1 MITYKDKIYAKPGY
15 YLQNKKGECNY
26 SLPYSEDDEYT
37 EIESD
42 IMESPLPGYYKIF
55 PRYLYKVKDNANI
68 KGDLIRF
75 LWSNDE
81 QIAIMLN
88 KDRSEEDL
96 AMYNFMQEY
105 RTYFSKLAKQIKELE
120 TVDKK

>member
-1 MITYKDKIYAKPGY
+1 MITYKNKIYAKPGY
-15 YLQNKKGECNY
+15 YIKNKKGECNY

-105 RTYFSKLAKQIKELE
+105 RTYFSNLAKQIKELE

>member
-1 MITYKDKIYAKPGY
+1 MIIYKDKIYAKPGY
-15 YLQNKKGECNY
+15 YLQNNKGECNY

-120 TVDKK
+120 TVDKN

>member
-1 MITYKDKIYAKPGY
+1 MY

-105 RTYFSKLAKQIKELE
+105 RTYFSNLAKQIKELE
-120 TVDKK
+120 TVDKN